1 MNMFI
6 SNILVY
12 IMQSTCFIQ
21 QASLPSLEECLHEAE
36 TLKNQIRPV
45 DCIRY
50 YVVSSTPEV
59 ALEIGLEYIKG
70 TKSQNDSSLFVWQ
83 FLTDRIDATTYCETI
98 YLETI
103 GKKMLF
109 SWLSALQGHS
119 HKFHSHK
126 FHN

>member
-1 MNMFI
+1 
-6 SNILVY
+6 
-12 IMQSTCFIQ
+12 MQSTCFIQ

-70 TKSQNDSSLFVWQ
+70 RQSQNGQFVCVTSPYRMHRCSN
-83 FLTDRIDATTYCETI
+83 L
-98 YLETI
+98 L
-103 GKKMLF
+103 
-109 SWLSALQGHS
+109 
-119 HKFHSHK
+119 
-126 FHN
+126 